1 MKIAMIFG
9 LFLFPGLHKSYAQ
22 NQPLQSSHNVIRFTE
37 ESYDF
42 GVMPYGANVSHKFIF
57 QNISKQKIC
66 IREVKTSC
74 GCTTPDYSTDPVK
87 PGRKGS
93 VTAKYDS
100 KRPGKFTKT
109 MTVLVSDG
117 EEVVLTI
124 NGDIKAPEKV
134 ALPR

>member
-1 MKIAMIFG
+1 MKKAIIFG
-9 LFLFPGLHKSYAQ
+9 LFLFFGLYKSYAQ
-22 NQPLQSSHNVIRFTE
+22 FQPLQSSHSVIRFTE
-37 ESYDF
+37 DTFNF
-42 GVMPYGANVSHKFIF
+42 GVMPYGADVSHKFGF
-57 QNISKQKIC
+57 QNISKEKIC

-87 PGRKGS
+87 PRRKGFI
-93 VTAKYDS
+93 TAKYDS

-124 NGDIKAPEKV
+124 KGDIQAPEKV